1 MKTMQMCFL
10 TDGIHRNNTPGCLL
24 KLLTDEGH
32 RLGAVLPNFSGE
44 HSPVSISQFRWSADS
59 GHIPTITAHLPLLN
73 HIGHC
78 RFWVLQIARYVP

>member
-1 MKTMQMCFL
+1 MKPCRCAYGWYSLKQYSQM
-10 TDGIHRNNTPGCLL
+10 CLL

-32 RLGAVLPNFSGE
+32 RWVRFFLNFSGE
-44 HSPVSISQFRWSADS
+44 HSSVSISQFRWSADS
-59 GHIPTITAHLPLLN
+59 GAIPTITAHLPLLN